1 LNVDRGTAKYYG
13 NLALLN
19 LIGLPVDFAYSIF
32 LNAAVD
38 GNTKAVA
45 QEKKT

>member
-1 LNVDRGTAKYYG
+1 MNVDSGTAKYYG

-45 QEKKT
+45 QEKNT